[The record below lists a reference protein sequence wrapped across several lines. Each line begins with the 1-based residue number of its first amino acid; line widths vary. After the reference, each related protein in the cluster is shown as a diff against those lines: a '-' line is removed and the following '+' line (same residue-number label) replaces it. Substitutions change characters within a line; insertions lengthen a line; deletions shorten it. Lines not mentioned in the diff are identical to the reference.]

1 MANTDR
7 YYFAFGS
14 NMDIDQMAQ
23 RCPGAKFNKKGLLLC
38 YRFAI
43 DEARVATIIPD
54 NRGCVEGIL
63 WKVGANDLEQLDLY
77 EGVANGC
84 YRRATVDIMR
94 SQYDTVEA
102 IVYIS
107 NRPERKIADGTGSPY
122 MKRIAEVAYAYEF
135 PTSYQRLLNLYAHA
149 WSYGSKV

>member
-1 MANTDR
+1 MAKQDQ
-7 YYFAFGS
+7 YYFAYGS
-14 NMDIDQMAQ
+14 NMDFDQMAQ
-23 RCPGAKFNKKGLLLC
+23 RCPGAKFYKKGFLLG

-43 DEARVATIIPD
+43 DAACVATIIPD
-54 NRGCVEGIL
+54 DTSFVEGIL
-63 WKVGANDLEQLDLY
+63 WKVSENELKQLDLY

-149 WSYGSKV
+149 

>member
-7 YYFAFGS
+7 YYFAYGS
-14 NMDIDQMAQ
+14 NMDLDQMAR
-23 RCPGAKFNKKGLLLC
+23 RCPGAKFLKKGILVG

-54 NRGCVEGIL
+54 NSGCVEGIL
-63 WKVGANDLEQLDLY
+63 WKVGANDLKQLDLY

-94 SQYDTVEA
+94 AQYDTVEA

-107 NRPERKIADGTGSPY
+107 NRPERNIADGTGSPY

-135 PTSYQRLLNLYAHA
+135 PASYQRLLDLYAHA
-149 WSYGSKV
+149 